1 MHARIVVDHRESD
14 REGASQDVGAG
25 RRVRP
30 DGAHGGNPPLVGGGR
45 GESSPWV
52 ARRDHLLLRLGGFAW
67 ALLGV
72 VGVFVVG
79 WLLVT
84 RLSVVVVPMLLAL
97 FPAAL
102 LAPTVNWLNRHRL
115 PRPLATVL
123 AVVAAVA
130 VVGGIF
136 ALIVPAFLAQ
146 LPALTDALATAG
158 QRLNTLLNQAPSVQ
172 AGTTAG
178 DLIRQGAQAVFGG
191 VGTALM
197 TGLNLLVGLVLVVV
211 VSVCYLSSGR
221 RIVGTGLALLPAQQR
236 NAAQELADRVWDTL
250 GSYTRALFLVAL
262 CDAALTGLG
271 LWLLGVPLVLP
282 LAVLVFFG
290 AFVPY
295 IGAFVTGL
303 VAVLV
308 AFADAGMGTALG
320 VLTVIII
327 VQQLEGNVVQP
338 LVMGEVTRLTAFA
351 VIVAVSIG
359 TTLLGVLGAL
369 LAVPTAACIAQAI
382 AFARERVSPGTDH
395 DAPGS

>member
-1 MHARIVVDHRESD
+1 MQESD
-14 REGASQDVGAG
+14 REGAVRKTGAG
-25 RRVRP
+25 RGSRP
-30 DGAHGGNPPLVGGGR
+30 DGAYVGDPPFAGSGSGKP
-45 GESSPWV
+45 SPW
-52 ARRDHLLLRLGGFAW
+52 ATRRKDLLLRLGASAW
-67 ALLGV
+67 ALLGIA
-72 VGVFVVG
+72 GVLVVG

-102 LAPTVNWLNRHRL
+102 LGPAVNWLNRHRV

-123 AVVAAVA
+123 AMVAAVA
-130 VVGGIF
+130 VVGGVF
-136 ALIVPAFLAQ
+136 ALIVPVFLAQ
-146 LPALTDALATAG
+146 LPALTDSLSSAG
-158 QRLNTLLNQAPSVQ
+158 QRLNTLLDQLPSVQ

-178 DLIRQGAQAVFGG
+178 DLIRRGAQAAFGG

-211 VSVCYLSSGR
+211 VSVCYLTSGR
-221 RIVGTGLALLPAQQR
+221 RIVGTGLALLPDQR
-236 NAAQELADRVWDTL
+236 RKAAHELADRVWNTL

-262 CDAALTGLG
+262 FDAAFTGLG

-282 LAVLVFFG
+282 LSVLVFFG
-290 AFVPY
+290 AFIPY

-308 AFADAGMGTALG
+308 AFADAGMGTALS
-320 VLTVIII
+320 VLALII
-327 VQQLEGNVVQP
+327 VVQQIEGNVVQP
-338 LVMGEVTRLTAFA
+338 LVMGEVTRLTAFT

-369 LAVPTAACIAQAI
+369 LAVPTAACIAQAV
-382 AFARERVSPGTDH
+382 AFAREHVSLGSDRG
-395 DAPGS
+395 APGS